1 MSAEE
6 ASQAWG
12 RFPAIAQEHAADKCK
27 LKLLH
32 QMPQRQVQRQQVMA
46 GPGMIQQVNRSI
58 QVQIPMSELEDLF
71 PEMAGVFATQES
83 AMDNAL
89 AVLTQQ
95 LQLLATDNVK
105 HVEALQTLHR
115 SQRQLLDSQQQL
127 QRALAVVQSRTQ
139 TQAAE
144 LEALRTSTQ
153 ESRPDLSSLQVSL
166 EKQAEGVVVRHLQ
179 SMESKL
185 MQKMDERLLETSNR
199 AYLQAQQ
206 TEEAMKLQI
215 ELLEKKFEYLS
226 RVKMEIKDV
235 TKRMEKQDQEIDD
248 MRTSLALLVKSV
260 GTDEIDDEDDN
271 GEDEAQRNGAWMS
284 AASTAREATPAESA
298 MLALDQPAESQL
310 PSISEGQTV
319 ESPEEEVEGSANDEA
334 TADEAPHVEDSTVTE
349 DTSPV
354 DETIAAE
361 DQEEAPLSPPEEPPA
376 MDEPEEPTVAEAS
389 LPEPE
394 QLAVIDENANE
405 AEAVEPQDPV
415 QPPSI
420 EETPPPEPESPEP
433 AEAVQPVEPSSP
445 AITEEHPPDASESES
460 SDDEVS
466 DSVSSSFLSTPA
478 RQPPLIQH
486 MATVPNLSAVSFLRS
501 RRQER
506 SAKRQSGARKEQSDE
521 GRETRHVPLS
531 KEVIRELWNRVF
543 TKLVQLRRLQSI
555 HGGSA
560 ERSLFRKQ
568 NMSMGARVK
577 RLEEATTDIE
587 DTMEMLEGN
596 LRTTQQVID
605 SIGQHAAT
613 IASQADKKSRK
624 LEEVQQMHDKALLG
638 LEEKLEAFEAE
649 IRRMRTS
656 SRRDSSQGSF
666 SSAMMSQVASQLHDL
681 NSRVTELSTA
691 YHATESTVRHV
702 IEADIASLGSRT
714 DQSIKE
720 LRYELESKTKELSK
734 DFTRWLQ
741 QMESTRATNESQ
753 LENRLATALDEI
765 YRDMLVLTSSLLFAV
780 DLLKQNTSSP
790 SKSSRQNSP
799 FFVAVSLLQNVF
811 SAFQASIR
819 PLQQTDLAATVTVL
833 VEKVNSFNHD
843 LTKLKEQARQAS
855 ALATA
860 NASASQPT
868 GSLTSTFEDHLVLLL
883 SAQLRS
889 FEGLLASQSKEASD
903 DAGATLTLTCHMK
916 DLVLQFRAV
925 LFLVSLN
932 KSLMEPREQIAGL
945 KNAQDEIRQVV
956 MTHEFALGQFATIES
971 LVKMMNARL
980 DSFVDLTFSFA
991 KDSDVK
997 KSMQEILA
1005 ANDEFRALLSSQLD
1019 ATNADAVK
1027 RDELLEREVTQLV
1040 GRVNKKLDKDEMLW
1054 TQEVLERKLQSVAKS
1069 ALGEEDLRDIHH
1081 ALRSK
1086 LDRSQFHALLQQQH
1100 TKLLEMSGN
1109 GNGGP
1114 LMQFLGAG
1122 GSDQPLVAAK
1132 CISCNGEVPPTKTEL
1147 RAAVKEEVEQQ
1158 VAKLLAKQHQQQ
1170 QHMML
1175 APAPSSP
1182 MGSPTATAASFNAFI
1197 LQKLH

>member
-12 RFPAIAQEHAADKCK
+12 RFHAIAQEHAADKCK
-27 LKLLH
+27 LELLH
-32 QMPQRQVQRQQVMA
+32 QMPQRQVQHQQVMA
-46 GPGMIQQVNRSI
+46 APGMIQLDLSQQVNGSI

-179 SMESKL
+179 SMENKL
-185 MQKMDERLLETSNR
+185 MHKMDERLLETSNR

-298 MLALDQPAESQL
+298 ILALEQPAESQL

-334 TADEAPHVEDSTVTE
+334 TADEAPQVEDSTVTE

-354 DETIAAE
+354 DETIPAE

-405 AEAVEPQDPV
+405 AEA
-415 QPPSI
+415 
-420 EETPPPEPESPEP
+420 
-433 AEAVQPVEPSSP
+433 
-445 AITEEHPPDASESES
+445 
-460 SDDEVS
+460 
-466 DSVSSSFLSTPA
+466 
-478 RQPPLIQH
+478 
-486 MATVPNLSAVSFLRS
+486 
-501 RRQER
+501 ER
-506 SAKRQSGARKEQSDE
+506 SAKRQSGARKELSDE
-521 GRETRHVPLS
+521 GRETRLAPLS

-720 LRYELESKTKELSK
+720 LRYELESKTKEQSK

-790 SKSSRQNSP
+790 SKSSRQNNP

-811 SAFQASIR
+811 SAFQASIL

-889 FEGLLASQSKEASD
+889 FEGLLASQSKGASD

-1086 LDRSQFHALLQQQH
+1086 LDRSQFHALLEQQH
-1100 TKLLEMSGN
+1100 AKLLEMSGN

-1147 RAAVKEEVEQQ
+1147 RAAVKEEVEHQ

-1182 MGSPTATAASFNAFI
+1182 MGSPTATAASFNAAEAANNAEYIERCKQHFFHFFI